1 MAKKIKLDA
10 KKVERAL
17 GKHWEEALTGLDQEM
32 AEFCQNLLEIKR
44 LKKEGSKIPE
54 SNRRLDQLQKRNNH
68 FASQAAE
75 NLHEAF
81 YQETKDPNAF
91 LSFVAEMVEALES
104 TYDIRMKMSEEKL
117 QEVVNGLSPGMKV
130 ITEEDYKAAFK

>member
-1 MAKKIKLDA
+1 MTKKIKLEA

-17 GKHWEEALTGLDQEM
+17 GKHWEEAFTGLDQEM
-32 AEFCQNLLEIKR
+32 AEYCQNFLEIKR
-44 LKKEGSKIPE
+44 LKKVGSKIPE
-54 SNRRLDQLQKRNNH
+54 SNRKVDQLQKRNNH

-75 NLHEAF
+75 VLHQAF
-81 YQETKDPNAF
+81 FQEIKDPNAF

-117 QEVVNGLSPGMKV
+117 QDVVNCISPGMKV
-130 ITEEDYKAAFK
+130 ITEEDYKAAFN